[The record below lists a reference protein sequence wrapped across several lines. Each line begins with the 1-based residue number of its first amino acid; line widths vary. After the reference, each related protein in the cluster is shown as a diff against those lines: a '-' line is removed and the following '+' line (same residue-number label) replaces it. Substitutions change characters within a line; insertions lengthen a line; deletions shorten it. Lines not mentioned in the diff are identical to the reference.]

1 MQRLKIKR
9 TMARAAMLL
18 VMLLTTATAWAAVGD
33 VVDSGTCGDNLT
45 WTLAENDDDPNT
57 VTWGNGT
64 TGHTAYTLT
73 ITGSGAMTDY
83 TYSSMPW
90 YSNQQSV
97 TRLVLPDGLTHVGN
111 YAFNT
116 CNNVRSVTLPASVTS
131 IGESAF
137 TVVGVKASSCSFTA
151 AEGSLLSSIGTDGFN
166 GFGGNVDLRNCTSL
180 TTIGE
185 KVFENYKTN
194 TVYLPVSMRTV
205 AKDAFYSTTYSNNKP
220 KVYVRCQNSV
230 LAVNGEYKT
239 STTSTVRTQIT
250 SYLDLKAKSSAAV
263 SISQIRFDDIDLT
276 WDSDGKFFAIA
287 DEQDLIDLA
296 EYVRGGS
303 DHGCEGVTFKM
314 TADLDFTDMPDNYHD
329 KYDRGSGNFLPIGL
343 DNGTLFK
350 GHFDGDGH
358 TITGLRFDYPYTSV
372 GLFRA
377 IASAYAVVEGV
388 TLVSPNFSAYNEV
401 GGIAGGLQQGI
412 VRNCAV
418 VGGTLS
424 VSNERVGGIVGFSN
438 YYNSSSIK
446 SISGCTVVG
455 TTLSGPQYVGI
466 IVGANSGTSDANA
479 ALTISGC
486 TYHNPDGLDV
496 CGYGSGI
503 GYTDGG
509 GNQRVYQARLS
520 DGLTAA
526 TAAYSHGHD
535 YYFTEGTAV
544 TLGHGDRPGYD
555 FGGYESSDVT
565 ISEGAFEMPA
575 SDVTVGAT
583 WTLHDYTITY
593 DLAGG
598 TADNVTTYNI
608 ESDAITL
615 TNPTRTGYDFAGW
628 TGTDLDD
635 ATETVTIDHGSTG
648 DRSYT
653 ATWTENVMVLAD
665 ATDNTDIIAD
675 AAASGKTY
683 NRVTLQGRTLYKD
696 GAWNTIC
703 LPFDVT
709 IANSPLS
716 GDDVVAMTLNT
727 QSSGLSGTTLTLYF
741 DNAPATIP
749 AGTPFIIKWGTPESH
764 PNSDLNNPV
773 FTGVT
778 IDNTASTEVAFTGG
792 TFKGTYSPIT
802 WSEENKSILFVG
814 AGNTLYYP
822 EAGGHVNAC
831 RAYFD
836 LGSASAREFVLN
848 FGEEGEV
855 NGVKEV
861 NATLG
866 VNDDSWYTL
875 DGVKLSGKPTQ
886 AGLYIH
892 NGKKVIIK

>member
-1 MQRLKIKR
+1 MMKKRKTSIKTLAARLGV
-9 TMARAAMLL
+9 TL
-18 VMLLTTATAWAAVGD
+18 VLALLTTATAWAAVGD

-73 ITGSGAMTDY
+73 ITGSGAMADY

-90 YSNQQSV
+90 YDNQQSV

-116 CNNVRSVTLPASVTS
+116 CNNVTSVTLPASVTS

-151 AEGSLLSSIGTDGFN
+151 AEGSLLSSIGTDGFK
-166 GFGGNVDLRNCTSL
+166 GFGGDVDLRNCTSL
-180 TTIGE
+180 TAIGE

-194 TVYLPVSMRTV
+194 KVYLPVSMRTV
-205 AKDAFYSTTYSNNKP
+205 AKDAFYSTSYSNNKP

-230 LAVNGEYKT
+230 LAVNGKYKT
-239 STTSTVRTQIT
+239 SSTGTVSTAITTA
-250 SYLDLKAKSSAAV
+250 LDLKAKSSAAV
-263 SISQIRFDDIDLT
+263 SISQICFDDIALT
-276 WDSDGKFFAIA
+276 WDSDGNFFAIA

-303 DHGCEGVTFKM
+303 DHGCEGVTVKM

-329 KYDRGSGNFLPIGL
+329 KNGRGSGNFLPIGL

-358 TITGLRFDYPYTSV
+358 SITGLRFDYPYTNV

-388 TLVSPNFSAYNEV
+388 TLVSPNFSAYSDV

-424 VSNERVGGIVGFSN
+424 VSNECVGGIVGYSN

-466 IVGANSGTSDANA
+466 IVGANSGTSDATA

-486 TYHNPDGLDV
+486 TYHNPAGLDV
-496 CGYGSGI
+496 CGYGDGDR
-503 GYTDGG
+503 YTDGG

-526 TAAYSHGHD
+526 TAAYSHGQD
-535 YYFTEGTAV
+535 YYYTEGAAV
-544 TLGHGDRPGYD
+544 TLGHGDRTGYD

-583 WTLHDYTITY
+583 WTPSTNINLAANQAPDENYWTTFYCGDAGYTIDDGENACAYTAEY
-593 DLAGG
+593 DGTNHQLTLHKLGKTIAKGEAVIIVADNNEVSMTKG
-598 TADNVTTYNI
+598 EDGTCSDDNDLRGVDVDTPTADIQTTLGSGTFYVLGNKNSHFGFHKYTGATMAARKAFVLI
-608 ESDAITL
+608 SGTGAALAPRL
-615 TNPTRTGYDFAGW
+615 TMVF
-628 TGTDLDD
+628 DD
-635 ATETVTIDHGSTG
+635 ATGITTVHGSG
-648 DRSYT
+648 
-653 ATWTENVMVLAD
+653 
-665 ATDNTDIIAD
+665 
-675 AAASGKTY
+675 
-683 NRVTLQGRTLYKD
+683 
-696 GAWNTIC
+696 
-703 LPFDVT
+703 
-709 IANSPLS
+709 
-716 GDDVVAMTLNT
+716 
-727 QSSGLSGTTLTLYF
+727 
-741 DNAPATIP
+741 
-749 AGTPFIIKWGTPESH
+749 
-764 PNSDLNNPV
+764 
-773 FTGVT
+773 FT
-778 IDNTASTEVAFTGG
+778 
-792 TFKGTYSPIT
+792 
-802 WSEENKSILFVG
+802 
-814 AGNTLYYP
+814 
-822 EAGGHVNAC
+822 
-831 RAYFD
+831 
-836 LGSASAREFVLN
+836 
-848 FGEEGEV
+848 V
-855 NGVKEV
+855 NGSD
-861 NATLG
+861 A
-866 VNDDSWYTL
+866 WYSL
-875 DGVKLSGKPTQ
+875 DGRRLQGKPTKS
-886 AGLYIH
+886 GVYVN
-892 NGKKVIIK
+892 NGKKIVIK

>member
-1 MQRLKIKR
+1 MMKKRKTSIKTLAAR
-9 TMARAAMLL
+9 TAMTLAL
-18 VMLLTTATAWAAVGD
+18 MLLTTATAWAAVGD
-33 VVDSGTCGDNLT
+33 VVGSGTCGDKLT
-45 WTLAENDDDPNT
+45 WTLTENEDAAVTYNSNT
-57 VTWGNGT
+57 F
-64 TGHTAYTLT
+64 TALTLT
-73 ITGSGAMTDY
+73 ITGTGAMADY
-83 TYSSMPW
+83 ASGSDTPW
-90 YSNQQSV
+90 WNDKIGI
-97 TRLVLPDGLTHVGN
+97 TRLVLPDGLTHVGSD
-111 YAFNT
+111 AFYGLYFAT
-116 CNNVRSVTLPASVTS
+116 SVTLPAAVTS
-131 IGESAF
+131 IGNDAF
-137 TVVGVKASSCSFTA
+137 KSVGSDASSCSFTA
-151 AEGSLLSSIGTDGFN
+151 AEGSLLSSIGTDGFK

-194 TVYLPVSMRTV
+194 KVYLPVSMRTV
-205 AKDAFYSTTYSNNKP
+205 AKDAFYSTSYSNNKP

-239 STTSTVRTQIT
+239 SSTGTVSTAITTA
-250 SYLDLKAKSSAAV
+250 LDLKAKSSAAV
-263 SISQIRFDDIDLT
+263 SISQICFDDIALT

-358 TITGLRFDYPYTSV
+358 SITGLRFDYDYTHV
-372 GLFRA
+372 GLFSA

-388 TLVSPNFSAYNEV
+388 TLVCPNFSAYNDV

-412 VRNCAV
+412 IRNCAV

-424 VSNERVGGIVGFSN
+424 VSNECVGGIVGFSN

-455 TTLSGPQYVGI
+455 TTLSGPEDFGI
-466 IVGANSGTSDANA
+466 IVGFNTGTSDANA

-496 CGYGSGI
+496 CGYGYKDR
-503 GYTDGG
+503 YTDGG
-509 GNQRVYQARLS
+509 GNQRVYQASLA

-544 TLGHGDRPGYD
+544 TLGHGDRTGYD

-615 TNPTRTGYDFAGW
+615 TNPTRTSYDFAGW

-653 ATWTENVMVLAD
+653 ATWTASDNIALTANLAD
-665 ATDNTDIIAD
+665 GNYWTTFYCGDADYTITTDGAYAYTATVGTDEVTLTKRGADIPKGKAVIIVGGGNGSDASVSISLSKTNGLAAYGGTNDLQGVDVRTKRTDID
-675 AAASGKTY
+675 ASATFYVMGNKSEGFGFYAYTAEYVPARKAYFTVPASS
-683 NRVTLQGRTLYKD
+683 
-696 GAWNTIC
+696 
-703 LPFDVT
+703 
-709 IANSPLS
+709 SPAPARGFTMVFGS
-716 GDDVVAMTLNT
+716 DETGITT
-727 QSSGLSGTTLTLYF
+727 TTLTDGTMADDAWYTMDGRRLQGK
-741 DNAPATIP
+741 PAT
-749 AGTPFIIKWGTPESH
+749 
-764 PNSDLNNPV
+764 
-773 FTGVT
+773 
-778 IDNTASTEVAFTGG
+778 
-792 TFKGTYSPIT
+792 KGMYI
-802 WSEENKSILFVG
+802 
-814 AGNTLYYP
+814 
-822 EAGGHVNAC
+822 
-831 RAYFD
+831 
-836 LGSASAREFVLN
+836 
-848 FGEEGEV
+848 
-855 NGVKEV
+855 NG
-861 NATLG
+861 
-866 VNDDSWYTL
+866 
-875 DGVKLSGKPTQ
+875 
-886 AGLYIH
+886 
-892 NGKKVIIK
+892 GKKIVIK